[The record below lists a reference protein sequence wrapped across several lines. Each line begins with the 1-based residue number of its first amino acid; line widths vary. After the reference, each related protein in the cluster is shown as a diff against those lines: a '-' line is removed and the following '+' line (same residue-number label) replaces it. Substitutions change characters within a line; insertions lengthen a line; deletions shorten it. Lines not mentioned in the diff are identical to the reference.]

1 MKTTF
6 NLRSQLGGA
15 AVRATVLLVAGA
27 ALTSSAHAVGPASD
41 AVFAEVM
48 RECRHKSVS
57 EAMIF
62 VSAAP
67 LGQVVA
73 TPAEEAVYLSN
84 DKYFHSANARSK
96 CWTRERWERF
106 VRARLAED
114 RVQFGPKQ

>member
-1 MKTTF
+1 MISKLR
-6 NLRSQLGGA
+6 LRSRLSSGA
-15 AVRATVLLVAGA
+15 IRATVLLVAGA
-27 ALTSSAHAVGPASD
+27 AWMSAARATGPASD

-48 RECRHKSVS
+48 RECRHKSVG

-62 VSAAP
+62 VSAVP

-73 TPAEEAVYLSN
+73 TPAEEAAYLAN
-84 DKYFHSANARSK
+84 EKFFHSANARSK